1 MTTEAIFISFVF
13 DNLLKTFLFPHW
25 AAIHAAE
32 IGDGTLECESVELT
46 LQMLDLMLDDK
57 VILKQMCDN
66 ILKANEVG
74 VYNGAYKVIELALRH
89 HVWCKGTV
97 KSIFFW

>member
-1 MTTEAIFISFVF
+1 
-13 DNLLKTFLFPHW
+13 
-25 AAIHAAE
+25 
-32 IGDGTLECESVELT
+32 
-46 LQMLDLMLDDK
+46 MLDLMLDDK

-89 HVWCKGTV
+89 HV
-97 KSIFFW
+97 